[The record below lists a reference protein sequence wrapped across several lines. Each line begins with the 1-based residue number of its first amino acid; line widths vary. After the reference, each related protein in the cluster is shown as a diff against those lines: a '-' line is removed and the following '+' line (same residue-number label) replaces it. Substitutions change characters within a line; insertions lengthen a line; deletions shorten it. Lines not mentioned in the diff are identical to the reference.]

1 MFNRKAHGKNANK
14 KKCKY
19 CQFITMAKIKNGLD
33 NYSNATCTNEK
44 SRYYKSYINAN
55 STCAKFEKVPQ

>member
-1 MFNRKAHGKNANK
+1 MLSLKQRAKRANE

-44 SRYYKSYINAN
+44 SLYHKSYINAN
-55 STCAKFEKVPQ
+55 STCAKFVQGGQ